1 MNTECTKSSHC
12 TGAALLSAAL
22 LAFTSCSSNPTPP
35 PGETTGAIAY
45 QEGVPGGV
53 IVNTVKVTAKVTA
66 IDLAKRKVT
75 LLGSDGKTFTVKAG
89 PAAVNLDQV
98 RVGDQVNATV
108 AEQLVVYVSEEGAA
122 PSDGSA
128 ALVSLAPKGAQPGG
142 VVAET
147 TQVTAKV
154 TAIDLKHRKA
164 TLQFEDGSTKTV
176 AVRSDVDLSKRKVG
190 DQVMFQITD
199 MIAISVDKP

>member
-1 MNTECTKSSHC
+1 MKKECTKSINRA
-12 TGAALLSAAL
+12 GAALISAAL
-22 LAFTSCSSNPTPP
+22 LAFTSCSSNSTPP
-35 PGETTGAIAY
+35 PAETAGAVAY

-53 IVNTVKVTAKVTA
+53 VVNTVKVTAKVTA

-75 LLGSDGKTFTVKAG
+75 LLGPDGKTFTVKVG

-108 AEQLVVYVSEEGAA
+108 TEQLVVYVSEKGAA

-142 VVAET
+142 LAAET

-176 AVRSDVDLSKRKVG
+176 AVRSDVDLSKRNVG
-190 DQVMFQITD
+190 DQVVFQITE
-199 MIAISVDKP
+199 MLALSVEKP

>member
-1 MNTECTKSSHC
+1 MKTECTISIHRP
-12 TGAALLSAAL
+12 GAALLSAAL
-22 LAFTSCSSNPTPP
+22 LAFTSCSSPP
-35 PGETTGAIAY
+35 PPPAETTGALAY

-75 LLGSDGKTFTVKAG
+75 LLGPDGKTFTVNAG
-89 PAAVNLDQV
+89 PAAVNWDQV

-108 AEQLVVYVSEEGAA
+108 TEQFVVFVSEEGAA

-142 VVAET
+142 LVAET

-164 TLQFEDGSTKTV
+164 TLQYEDGSTKTLP
-176 AVRSDVDLSKRKVG
+176 VRSDVDLGKRKVG
-190 DQVMFQITD
+190 EQVVFQVTE
-199 MIAISVDKP
+199 MLAISVDKP